1 MDDPAQQVRNDVLWH
16 LYRDGDRDDAIAEAK
31 ARAALSEPALR
42 GRALLA
48 LGTVGTASAVPLLYE
63 YCLADESP
71 ALCSLARQ
79 VRTEA
84 ERQEALRLSRVWLLS
99 PIYRRR
105 DEALMALRAIST
117 AEAEEEPAYKIYSDT
132 LVAWALGAASA
143 RVLPFLEEQLERCS
157 GYAEGDDI
165 ESAIRRLMR
174 RLDGGVA
181 ADRAFASERRQ
192 GYLLDKYL

>member
-1 MDDPAQQVRNDVLWH
+1 
-16 LYRDGDRDDAIAEAK
+16 
-31 ARAALSEPALR
+31 
-42 GRALLA
+42 
-48 LGTVGTASAVPLLYE
+48 
-63 YCLADESP
+63 
-71 ALCSLARQ
+71 
-79 VRTEA
+79 
-84 ERQEALRLSRVWLLS
+84 
-99 PIYRRR
+99 
-105 DEALMALRAIST
+105 MALRAIST

-143 RVLPFLEEQLERCS
+143 RLLPFLEEQLERCS